1 LLATLNA
8 KLKTTLSVKLLQ
20 FSLYK
25 VKLWKINTANAP
37 KKRKPFTLGK
47 NGRGDN
53 FGLFGISTITLL
65 NFVLKLLK
73 IERMTY
79 DFAIIG
85 GGIVGAATF
94 YKLQQKYPDK
104 TIVLLEK
111 MAQLADHQ
119 TGHNS
124 GVIHSGLYYKPG
136 SLKAK
141 NCIQGR
147 HELVAFAKEHGIAHD
162 VCGKVVVATDPSELP
177 HMEKIF
183 QIGLENKIEGIKR
196 LTAEEVKEHEPF
208 VECIGGI
215 WVPVTGIIDFRGAT
229 EKMVELALAIQAK
242 SALKLQHEVERIE
255 KGEKYSKLVTNQ
267 GTFEA
272 EYLIFCAG
280 LQADRLAKKDGVD
293 LKEKVVGFRGDYYEL
308 TEQGKHKVKNL
319 IYPVPNPDFPF
330 LGVHF
335 TRMTDGE
342 IECGPNA
349 VFTFKRE
356 GYGKTDFSL
365 RDTWDA
371 LTYKGTWRLF
381 FQNMSFGINEY
392 RRAFSKKLFLKTL
405 QRMVPSL
412 TMDDLRPGRAGVRA
426 LLLREDGDTRDDF
439 RIEYHGKSI
448 HVLNAPSPAATASLA
463 IGGYIVEEAEKHFHL
478 S

>member
-1 LLATLNA
+1 
-8 KLKTTLSVKLLQ
+8 
-20 FSLYK
+20 
-25 VKLWKINTANAP
+25 
-37 KKRKPFTLGK
+37 
-47 NGRGDN
+47 
-53 FGLFGISTITLL
+53 
-65 NFVLKLLK
+65 
-73 IERMTY
+73 MTF
-79 DFAIIG
+79 DIAVIG
-85 GGIVGAATF
+85 GGIVGAATL
-94 YKLQQKYPDK
+94 YKLQKKYPSK
-104 TIVLLEK
+104 NIILIEK
-111 MAQLADHQ
+111 MDKLADHQ

-147 HELVAFAKEHGIAHD
+147 HELVAFAQEHGIKHD
-162 VCGKVVVATDPSELP
+162 ICGKVVVATDPAEIP
-177 HMEKIF
+177 FMEKIF
-183 QIGLENKIEGIKR
+183 KTGLENQIEGIKM

-208 VECIGGI
+208 VESIGGI
-215 WVPVTGIIDFRGAT
+215 WVPCTGIIDFRGAT
-229 EKMVELALAIQAK
+229 EKMVELALAMNPE
-242 SALKLQHEVERIE
+242 SKLFLGHEVLSIVKKEDSSVITTN
-255 KGEKYSKLVTNQ
+255 KGD
-267 GTFEA
+267 FEA
-272 EYLIFCAG
+272 KYLVFCAG

-308 TEQGKHKVKNL
+308 TDQAKHKIKNL

-356 GYGKTDFSL
+356 GYGKTDFSF

-371 LTYKGTWRLF
+371 LTYRGTWKLF
-381 FQNMSFGINEY
+381 FTNMSFGINEY

-412 TMDDLRPGRAGVRA
+412 TMEDIKPGRAGVRA
-426 LLLREDGDTRDDF
+426 LLLAQDGDTRDDF
-439 RIEYHGKSI
+439 RIEYHGNSI

-463 IGGYIVEEAEKHFHL
+463 IGGYIAEEAEKHFGL
-478 S
+478 K

>member
-1 LLATLNA
+1 MA
-8 KLKTTLSVKLLQ
+8 
-20 FSLYK
+20 FD
-25 VKLWKINTANAP
+25 I
-37 KKRKPFTLGK
+37 
-47 NGRGDN
+47 
-53 FGLFGISTITLL
+53 
-65 NFVLKLLK
+65 
-73 IERMTY
+73 
-79 DFAIIG
+79 AIIG
-85 GGIVGAATF
+85 GGIVGAATM
-94 YKLQQKYPDK
+94 YKIQKEHPSLK
-104 TIVLLEK
+104 IILLEK
-111 MAQLADHQ
+111 EDLLADHQ

-147 HELVAFAKEHGIAHD
+147 HELVAFAKEHGIDHD
-162 VCGKVVVATDPSELP
+162 VCGKIVVASDESELENL
-177 HMEKIF
+177 EKVF
-183 QIGLENKIEGIKR
+183 QTGLKNEIEGIRKI
-196 LTAEEVKEHEPF
+196 TSEEIKEIEPF
-208 VECIGGI
+208 CEGI
-215 WVPVTGIIDFRGAT
+215 AGIHVPCTGIIDFRGAT
-229 EKMVELALAIQAK
+229 KKMVELALE
-242 SALKLQHEVERIE
+242 LQPESSLNLSTEVLDIKKNNGTSTIITN
-255 KGEKYSKLVTNQ
+255 KGN
-267 GTFEA
+267 FEA
-272 EYLIFCAG
+272 KHLVFCAG

-308 TEQGKHKVKNL
+308 TEQGHHKIKHL

-356 GYGKTDFSL
+356 GYGKTDFSF
-365 RDTWDA
+365 RDTIDA
-371 LTYKGTWRLF
+371 LTYKGTWKLF
-381 FQNMSFGINEY
+381 FGNMKFGIDEY

-412 TMDDLRPGRAGVRA
+412 TMDDIKPGRSGVRA

-439 RIEYHGKSI
+439 RIEYHGQSI

-463 IGGYIVEEAEKHFHL
+463 IGGYIAEEAKKHFGL
-478 S
+478 